1 MNIPAEK
8 QQTLRLRES
17 PISQLL
23 FRFSFP
29 AIMAMPVPAL
39 YNMVDRIFIGNYP
52 PTEANGLAAI
62 AVSFPFLLVL
72 LAFGLLIGVGGA
84 TLYSLRMGERKH
96 EEAEMSKL

>member
-29 AIMAMPVPAL
+29 AIMAMPTAFL
-39 YNMVDRIFIGNYP
+39 SATIRRRK
-52 PTEANGLAAI
+52 PTVWRPLPYRFR
-62 AVSFPFLLVL
+62 SCWCFWH
-72 LAFGLLIGVGGA
+72 
-84 TLYSLRMGERKH
+84 SDC
-96 EEAEMSKL
+96 

>member
-29 AIMAMPVPAL
+29 AIMAMLVLAL

-52 PTEANGLAAI
+52 PDGSQRSGGHCRI
-62 AVSFPFLLVL
+62 VSVP
-72 LAFGLLIGVGGA
+72 AGA
-84 TLYSLRMGERKH
+84 SGIRTADRRRRRPSDPPG
-96 EEAEMSKL
+96 

>member
-52 PTEANGLAAI
+52 PT
-62 AVSFPFLLVL
+62 AVRQSPWLSCWPAPLQTLFRIRFL
-72 LAFGLLIGVGGA
+72 FSGSVGEWKVPPR
-84 TLYSLRMGERKH
+84 SV
-96 EEAEMSKL
+96 